1 MPTLSFRSFKQKNV
15 FPPDFVGFCL
25 VLQALVVA
33 DLEGN
38 DGAKYLK
45 FIELLQ
51 ISIANFQPWMVH
63 NFVDS
68 VIS

>member
-1 MPTLSFRSFKQKNV
+1 MPTLSFRSFKQENV
-15 FPPDFVGFCL
+15 FPPDLVGFCL

-38 DGAKYLK
+38 DGARYLK

-51 ISIANFQPWMVH
+51 ISIANL
-63 NFVDS
+63 
-68 VIS
+68 